1 MPSGV
6 RLLKQQENMPGQRQ
20 RRTVVNGDS
29 QNGIIHSLVL
39 LRGNLVWWKASPMRC
54 LVGVMRSVGLSP
66 MRRTRAAA
74 RFFAFMMQPF
84 LAVLLAASVAAV
96 A

>member
-1 MPSGV
+1 
-6 RLLKQQENMPGQRQ
+6 
-20 RRTVVNGDS
+20 
-29 QNGIIHSLVL
+29 
-39 LRGNLVWWKASPMRC
+39 MRC
-54 LVGVMRSVGLSP
+54 FVGVVQFAGLLP

-84 LAVLLAASVAAV
+84 LTVLLVASVAAV

>member
-1 MPSGV
+1 
-6 RLLKQQENMPGQRQ
+6 
-20 RRTVVNGDS
+20 
-29 QNGIIHSLVL
+29 
-39 LRGNLVWWKASPMRC
+39 MRC